1 MKTIELRNKSIEQ
14 LQKDL
19 IELLKTQFGL
29 KMQHATGQLEKNSEL
44 KKVRK
49 NIARIKTIL
58 SEKAAHDE

>member
-58 SEKAAHDE
+58 SEKVVHDE